1 VLDVERLVEQAV
13 ATTGLD
19 DLGPPTWRPG
29 LEALVASANDEAR
42 LSEVGELILAG
53 QIGASL
59 RNRLAVTD
67 WHRRHP
73 GLAGTA
79 VERPVFILGLPRT
92 GTTLLS
98 YLLDADP
105 AVRSLLRWEAF
116 AAVPPPDPATAAH
129 DPRVARAQAEMD
141 ALYAAAPAFK
151 AIHYEAADGPTECVT
166 LLGQDFRSV
175 HYETMAYLPSYG
187 AWHETCDMVPAYE
200 WHRRVLQVL
209 QSAWPGRW
217 VLKSP
222 CHNLALDALDTV
234 YPDAVFVA
242 THRDPVVVV
251 ASLASLVSVLSGL
264 GTDHDFDR
272 ELGRRWL
279 ELAATMVERFED
291 ARARLGPQRIFDLPY
306 DELVG
311 DPISA
316 AARLYDWLGWELTAE
331 TRSRFSDYLERNPQG
346 RFGRHDYDLARFG
359 LTETQVTARFERCR
373 DRLGR

>member
-1 VLDVERLVEQAV
+1 MLDPDRLVEQAV
-13 ATTGLD
+13 AATGLD
-19 DLGPPTWRPG
+19 DFGAPSWREG

-42 LSEVGELILAG
+42 LSPVGELILAS

-67 WHRRHP
+67 WHHRHP
-73 GLAGTA
+73 DLAATPI
-79 VERPVFILGLPRT
+79 ERPVFILGLPRT

-98 YLLDADP
+98 HLLDADP
-105 AVRSLLRWEAF
+105 QVRSLLRWEAF
-116 AAVPPPDPATAAH
+116 AAVPPPDPATMPD
-129 DPRVARAQAEMD
+129 DPRVAAAQAEMD
-141 ALYAAAPAFK
+141 ALYEAAPAFK
-151 AIHYEAADGPTECVT
+151 AIHYESADGPTECVT

-175 HYETMAYLPSYG
+175 HFETMAHLPSYG
-187 AWHETCDMVPAYE
+187 AWHERCDMVPAYD

-234 YPDAVFVA
+234 YPDAVFVV

-272 ELGRRWL
+272 ERGRRWL
-279 ELAATMVERFED
+279 ELAALMVERFRT
-291 ARARLGPQRIFDLPY
+291 ARARLGEQRFFDLPY
-306 DELVG
+306 DELVA
-311 DPISA
+311 DPLRA
-316 AARLYDWLGWELTAE
+316 TARLYDWLGWELSAD
-331 TRSRFSDYLERNPQG
+331 TRARFGSYLAHNPQG

-359 LTETQVTARFERCR
+359 LSEEEVAVRFGGARMVP
-373 DRLGR
+373 GR